1 LLFWHDGR
9 VSSAQRLLAITALA
23 RHLFDK
29 SKLCRLL
36 DKYLLALTGY
46 TKYRMWKL
54 SEIVSE
60 SAKLAE
66 TGVNAADGWWL
77 LRRQLTENARNAKS
91 AAIGNIV
98 NAAISTALFWNNVPT
113 IAVVAFWLLVT
124 SQIGWRIS
132 IARRVGAAGRDM
144 AKLDRLSRE
153 LIGNAIGLGATWG
166 ITVKAMFVWG
176 NPSDLVFAGIIG
188 AGMMSA
194 GMISYRTLRPAA
206 LGYVYACLPG
216 CALALAADGNAASYS
231 ALGLLICFVGVL
243 TANIRS
249 TAKRFIHSTLR
260 EQELNRS
267 RNTIKLLL
275 HDHTE
280 QGSDWL
286 IAVDRHGRIIAPSK
300 RFATAAR
307 RPVQVLEGMR
317 FVDLLDDTDATAEL
331 RKIVRRGNP
340 VRNHILSFTSNGE
353 KRWWSISGK
362 AVREERAIFRGVI
375 TDITAQR
382 RAEDKVSYMAHY
394 DGLTDLPNRFRFHEH
409 LYRELC
415 RERPVAL
422 LFMDLDHFKAVND
435 TLGHGVGD
443 KLLQAAARRIESLAG
458 KRAMVAR
465 LGGDEFAILLSGAR
479 VKDAEA
485 VAEKVI
491 KGLSESFSLGD
502 HDAVV
507 GATIGIAMAPEDGSD
522 PEGLLRN
529 ADLALYAAKGQ
540 GRNRAMRYEPGMDEI
555 AQERRLLEMDMRGA
569 LAKGE
574 MCLHYQP
581 LVDAHT
587 SETTGYEA
595 LVRWVHPTRGIVMP
609 SAFIPIAEETGLIVQ
624 LGEWVIRQAI
634 DDMQRW
640 DEHLTV
646 SVNLSP
652 AQMRSP
658 ALISTVINALAATGV
673 NPSRLCMEITES
685 VLMQD
690 SDSNIQVLH
699 KLREIGV
706 QIALDDFGT
715 GYSSLNYLRSF
726 PFSKIKIDRCF
737 VSEIDSREDCRA
749 IIRSVVSLAN
759 SLGMSTTAEGVERIE
774 QIEHLR
780 REGCGEV
787 QGFLFSQAVPVEELS
802 NLRPVKN
809 MRAAAVSALSG
820 RRSTADESKQSVS
833 DTSKAA

>member
-1 LLFWHDGR
+1 MWDFLKSVRKSTG
-9 VSSAQRLLAITALA
+9 SALA
-23 RHLFDK
+23 VT
-29 SKLCRLL
+29 S
-36 DKYLLALTGY
+36 
-46 TKYRMWKL
+46 
-54 SEIVSE
+54 VS
-60 SAKLAE
+60 
-66 TGVNAADGWWL
+66 GGWWL
-77 LRRQLTENARNAKS
+77 LRRQLSENARNARG

-98 NAAISTALFWNNVPT
+98 NAAISTLLFWDNIPT
-113 IAVVAFWLLVT
+113 AALATFWLMLIMLT
-124 SQIGWRIS
+124 GWRLS
-132 IARRVGAAGRDM
+132 IARRLRQAGRN
-144 AKLDRLSRE
+144 AKMLHRLGRE
-153 LIGNAIGLGATWG
+153 LVGNAIGLGAIWG
-166 ITVKAMFVWG
+166 LAVKAMFVWG
-176 NPSDLVFAGIIG
+176 DASDLVFAGVIG

-194 GMISYRTLRPAA
+194 GMISYRTLQPAA
-206 LGYVYACLPG
+206 LGYIYACAPG
-216 CALALAADGNAASYS
+216 AMLALVYNGSVATYS
-231 ALGLLICFVGVL
+231 AAGLLICFLGVL

-249 TAKRFIHSTLR
+249 TAKRFAYSCLR
-260 EQELNRS
+260 ELDLNRS

-286 IAVDRHGRIIAPSK
+286 VAVDKRGNIIAPSK

-307 RPVQVLEGMR
+307 RPLEVLEGSR
-317 FVDLLDDTDATAEL
+317 FVDLLDDNEATLEL
-331 RKIVRRGNP
+331 RQIVRRSSP
-340 VRNHILSFTSNGE
+340 VRNHILSLTIDGE

-362 AVREERAIFRGVI
+362 AVREDQIIFRGVV

-382 RAEDKVSYMAHY
+382 RAEEKVSYMAHY

-409 LYRELC
+409 LYHELC
-415 RERPVAL
+415 RNRPVAL

-443 KLLQAAARRIESLAG
+443 KLLQAAARRIEALVG

-465 LGGDEFAILLSGAR
+465 LGGDEFAILLTGAR
-479 VKDAEA
+479 VKEAEA

-491 KGLSESFSLGD
+491 KGLSDSFCLGD

-507 GATIGIAMAPEDGSD
+507 GATIGIAVAPQDGND
-522 PEGLLRN
+522 PEALLRN
-529 ADLALYAAKGQ
+529 ADLALYAAKGL
-540 GRNRAMRYEPGMDEI
+540 GRNRAMRYEPGMDET

-569 LAKGE
+569 LGKGE

-581 LVDAHT
+581 LVDTH
-587 SETTGYEA
+587 SNEITGYEA

-609 SAFIPIAEETGLIVQ
+609 SAFIPIAEDTGLIVQ

-634 DDMQRW
+634 DDMTRW

-658 ALISTVINALAATGV
+658 ALISTVVSALANSGV
-673 NPSRLCMEITES
+673 NPSRLCMEITET

-690 SDSNIQVLH
+690 SDANIQVLH

-759 SLGMSTTAEGVERIE
+759 SLGMSTTAEGVEREE

-802 NLRPVKN
+802 NLRPVKRLSVKTN
-809 MRAAAVSALSG
+809 SSVHMLHNGHSAPANAEDASQPKPSRISNTG
-820 RRSTADESKQSVS
+820 
-833 DTSKAA
+833 

>member
-1 LLFWHDGR
+1 MRDIQTKIRPIATGKQRIANEDG
-9 VSSAQRLLAITALA
+9 
-23 RHLFDK
+23 D
-29 SKLCRLL
+29 
-36 DKYLLALTGY
+36 
-46 TKYRMWKL
+46 
-54 SEIVSE
+54 
-60 SAKLAE
+60 
-66 TGVNAADGWWL
+66 WWL

-91 AAIGNIV
+91 AVIGNVI
-98 NAAISTALFWNNVPT
+98 NAAISTALFWNSVPLIGIVFFLGL
-113 IAVVAFWLLVT
+113 IAFQLA
-124 SQIGWRIS
+124 WRLS
-132 IARRVGAAGRDM
+132 IARRVSRAGRNA
-144 AKLDRLSRE
+144 AKLGQLRRE

-166 ITVKAMFVWG
+166 IIVKSMFYLG
-176 NPSDLVFAGIIG
+176 GPNELVFAGIIG

-194 GMISYRTLRPAA
+194 GMISYRTLQPAA
-206 LGYVYACLPG
+206 LGYIYACMPG
-216 CALALAADGNAASYS
+216 AALGLAYDGSAASYS
-231 ALGLLICFVGVL
+231 ALGLLLCFGGVL

-249 TAKRFIHSTLR
+249 TAKRFANSTLR
-260 EQELNRS
+260 ERELNRS
-267 RNTIKLLL
+267 RNTVRLLL

-286 IAVDRHGRIIAPSK
+286 VAVDRKGRIIAPST
-300 RFATAAR
+300 RFAMAAQ
-307 RPVQVLEGMR
+307 RPIEVLDGIR
-317 FVDLLDDTDATAEL
+317 FVDLLDDNEATQTL
-331 RKIVRRGNP
+331 RRLARGGSP
-340 VRNHILSFTSNGE
+340 LRNHIVSLTISGE
-353 KRWWSISGK
+353 QRWWSISGK
-362 AVREERAIFRGVI
+362 AVREENIVYRTVI

-382 RAEDKVSYMAHY
+382 RAEEKVSYMAHY

-409 LYRELC
+409 LYHELC
-415 RERPVAL
+415 RERPIAL

-443 KLLQAAARRIESLAG
+443 KLLQAAARRIEHIVG

-465 LGGDEFAILLSGAR
+465 LGGDEFAVLLSGAR
-479 VKDAEA
+479 VSEAQA
-485 VAEKVI
+485 VAEKII
-491 KGLSESFSLGD
+491 KGLGESFALGD

-507 GATIGIAMAPEDGSD
+507 GATIGIAIAPEDGND

-540 GRNRAMRYEPGMDEI
+540 GRNRALRYEPCMDEM

-581 LVDAHT
+581 LVDANS
-587 SETTGYEA
+587 SEITGYEA

-634 DDMQRW
+634 DDMKRW
-640 DEHLTV
+640 DEHLMV

-658 ALISTVINALAATGV
+658 GLISTVVNALAANNV
-673 NPSRLCMEITES
+673 DASRLCLEITET

-690 SDSNIQVLH
+690 SDTNIQVLH

-737 VSEIDSREDCRA
+737 VSEIDTREDCRA

-802 NLRPVKN
+802 NLRPVRN
-809 MRAAAVSALSG
+809 MKTAAISTISEKRSGPADSNRADVSK
-820 RRSTADESKQSVS
+820 STGPDNA
-833 DTSKAA
+833 KAA

>member
-1 LLFWHDGR
+1 MWNFKK
-9 VSSAQRLLAITALA
+9 TARQL
-23 RHLFDK
+23 
-29 SKLCRLL
+29 
-36 DKYLLALTGY
+36 
-46 TKYRMWKL
+46 
-54 SEIVSE
+54 
-60 SAKLAE
+60 
-66 TGVNAADGWWL
+66 VNPMIAGSDIDNGWWL
-77 LRRQLTENARNAKS
+77 LRRQLKENAINSRS
-91 AAIGNIV
+91 AAIGNFV
-98 NAAISTALFWNNVPT
+98 NASIATALFWNNVPT
-113 IAVVAFWLLVT
+113 LALISFWTVLTLL
-124 SQIGWRIS
+124 IGWRVS
-132 IARRVGAAGRDM
+132 IARRLAGAGRD
-144 AKLDRLSRE
+144 AGKLGRLSRE
-153 LIGNAIGLGATWG
+153 LIGNAVGLGATWG
-166 ITVKAMFVWG
+166 LAVKAMFMWG

-194 GMISYRTLRPAA
+194 GMISYRSLQPAA
-206 LGYVYACLPG
+206 LGYIYACLPG
-216 CALALAADGNAASYS
+216 SALALAYDGNAASYS

-249 TAKRFIHSTLR
+249 TAKRFAVGCLR

-286 IAVDRHGRIIAPSK
+286 VAVDRKGRIIAPSK
-300 RFATAAR
+300 RFAAAAR
-307 RPVQVLEGMR
+307 RPVEVLNGMR
-317 FVDLLDDTDATAEL
+317 FVDLLDETDTTAEL
-331 RKIVRRGNP
+331 RKIVRRGSP
-340 VRNHILSFTSNGE
+340 VRNHILSLTNNGE
-353 KRWWSISGK
+353 KRWWSISGR
-362 AVREERAIFRGVI
+362 AVREDQAVFRGVI

-382 RAEDKVSYMAHY
+382 QAEEKVSYMAHY
-394 DGLTDLPNRFRFHEH
+394 DGLTDLPNRFCFHEH
-409 LYRELC
+409 LYHEL
-415 RERPVAL
+415 RRDRGVAL

-435 TLGHGVGD
+435 TLGHGIGD
-443 KLLQAAARRIESLAG
+443 KLLQAAARRIQTLAG

-479 VKDAEA
+479 VKDAHT

-507 GATIGIAMAPEDGSD
+507 GATIGIAIAPEDGTD
-522 PEGLLRN
+522 PEALLRN
-529 ADLALYAAKGQ
+529 ADLALYAAKGR
-540 GRNRAMRYEPGMDEI
+540 GRNRAMRYEPGMDEV

-581 LVDAHT
+581 LVDANS
-587 SETTGYEA
+587 SEITGYEA

-609 SAFIPIAEETGLIVQ
+609 SAFIPIAEDTGLIVQ

-634 DDMQRW
+634 DDTKRW
-640 DEHLTV
+640 EEHLTV

-658 ALISTVINALAATGV
+658 ALISTVVSALASSGV
-673 NPSRLCMEITES
+673 SPARLCMEITET

-690 SDSNIQVLH
+690 SDANIQVLH

-759 SLGMSTTAEGVERIE
+759 SLGMATTAEGVERIE

-802 NLRPVKN
+802 NLRPVK
-809 MRAAAVSALSG
+809 
-820 RRSTADESKQSVS
+820 TI
-833 DTSKAA
+833 TKAALAIMPDQSAGAKSESGSMTTKAA